1 MASVYNQPGGRKVVE
16 IIFGDRRPRIRLG
29 KCDTATARIIGNRI
43 EEIARRVS
51 LGVAMDSASVE
62 WLKTLDATIYKRL
75 AKHGLVPER
84 ATVGGTVADAFGA
97 FFDTLEVKAST
108 RKTMEQARDAF
119 ETHFGKTRQLATIS
133 ALDAEK
139 WAKGLK
145 DSHAAATA
153 CKRIRVCKRMLASAV
168 RWGMISENPL
178 AAVSAG
184 SMRNPKRLFY
194 VDRPTIEKLL
204 AATADVELRAL
215 IALSRFGALRVPGES
230 SALKWGDIDFAA
242 GRLVV
247 TSSKTEKTDGAGSRV
262 VPLFPEL
269 RRALQDAFDA
279 APAGSEYVILRYRG
293 EAKNNRTLL
302 LRLIRKAKLVAW
314 PRLWQ
319 NLRASRAT
327 ELAAEY
333 PRHVAAA
340 WCGHSEA
347 VAQAHYWQ
355 AREEDFARAV
365 AETPKTK
372 KAAQKAAHSGTRRTY
387 QDVSQEPGNRPGK
400 ALEGQKHESRGE
412 PRDSAM
418 TPWGSEPSKKPPCFV
433 GDSETESESGAF
445 SGARCPESVA
455 LAWLAAQG
463 GAR

>member
-1 MASVYNQPGGRKVVE
+1 M
-16 IIFGDRRPRIRLG
+16 
-29 KCDTATARIIGNRI
+29 
-43 EEIARRVS
+43 
-51 LGVAMDSASVE
+51 
-62 WLKTLDATIYKRL
+62 
-75 AKHGLVPER
+75 
-84 ATVGGTVADAFGA
+84 
-97 FFDTLEVKAST
+97 
-108 RKTMEQARDAF
+108 
-119 ETHFGKTRQLATIS
+119 IS
-133 ALDAEK
+133 A
-139 WAKGLK
+139 
-145 DSHAAATA
+145 
-153 CKRIRVCKRMLASAV
+153 
-168 RWGMISENPL
+168 NPL

-184 SMRNPKRLFY
+184 SMRNSKRLFY
-194 VDRPTIEKLL
+194 VDRPTVEKLL
-204 AATADVELRAL
+204 AATVDVELRAL
-215 IALSRFGALRVPGES
+215 IALARFGALRVPSEA

-247 TSSKTEKTDGAGSRV
+247 TSPKTEKTDGAGSRV
-262 VPLFPEL
+262 LPLFPEL

-279 APAGSEYVILRYRG
+279 APAGSEHVILRYRG

-347 VAQAHYWQ
+347 VAQDHYWQ

-365 AETPKTK
+365 AETPESK
-372 KAAQKAAHSGTRRTY
+372 KAAQIAAHSGTRRTA
-387 QDVSQEPGNRPGK
+387 QDVSQKPGNRPGK
-400 ALEGQKHESRGE
+400 ALEGQKRKSRDESRE
-412 PRDSAM
+412 LQV
-418 TPWGSEPSKKPPCFV
+418 TPWGSEPSANPPCFV